1 MGLKMPAGEI
11 FKTLTGKDT
20 GAFNSVEEINK
31 YVEEWSGKPLKV
43 KLVHEDVVSCRG
55 SILPVKDY
63 DPDSAFEKAFKDD

>member
-20 GAFNSVEEINK
+20 GAFNS
-31 YVEEWSGKPLKV
+31 VEEWSGKPLKV